1 MLLLVLLGFTHLV
14 GGALIADSRTGF
26 SGVQGQN
33 GWYYN
38 YYDTGIASKQLIRY
52 DTSWITS
59 ANGFSWHYST
69 NSWCQISDSAMHT
82 MTGGGVGMCA
92 TPSGYCAPSLLWLN
106 GNNFP
111 DAYIRLIS
119 SHSASLSASIDG
131 VILQVIINGVVVETF
146 STPFAVDKYY
156 YPESLTSIEIV
167 LDPKST
173 CNSDGTSLRLQI
185 LGPEPSPSPSLSQT
199 SSVTPSS
206 SGSATATATATGLCN
221 DIKNYVHGIFE
232 TVSNYNLFYGLYIT
246 TPYLENFDM
255 LLGVYNGCSDYG
267 SSCLCLYTKGYS
279 IGCSDN
285 QQRNALINFTYGS
298 VFQTNWISES
308 DCVYNF
314 KASYI
319 RPSVTPSSSPSPS
332 ITPSATSSST
342 TTPSPSSSL
351 TASSSPSFTSTQTP
365 SETSSATPTMS
376 CTSSQSATLSPSS
389 SPSITPIGICNDVQ
403 NYVFG
408 RIDRPTK
415 EYTVI
420 HGEYLTHYYY
430 PATYVTIGTNP
441 TCVDHTDE
449 CVCYYHNGDTAF
461 CNQPRQ
467 GIIRY
472 SIDNNY
478 KTILV
483 NDSDPICTYQFN
495 TTFWPMHM
503 SFRPT
508 PSPSPSPSQVPN
520 FVSAAVSILPLPP
533 NFPSIPNNASDD
545 EYARIASS
553 FVETIHITDGS
564 AIDYLSVLASSL
576 AAVSPNLTLEISGPD
591 FTWCMTPTP
600 AFAAPISVGNV
611 SAVLPPLA
619 NGMVYSFLTTP
630 SDNSSFPSFS
640 INALGTANDLFTIR
654 NLETPLLFEVAT
666 LPPDGQTIECI
677 YWNGTSWDIHGC
689 EFING
694 TCACTHF
701 TEFSARF
708 TAIVNTNADLFSAAK
723 DVYSLDGLQ
732 KYGGIY
738 ATLITLF
745 VGLAGL
751 FIYLIILDVRGE
763 RIYRETVENIDEV
776 CKILGYDKP
785 IIEQPIISFPAVDTS
800 IGYLRRFC
808 TAFCSR
814 VVYQHAYIGLF
825 FKYDPRLARGFRLL
839 LLATVAFHTIWLTTF
854 LYGYSKVDATM
865 TIIESVVLS
874 LITSALNIP
883 FIQCMMYLMNT
894 IGFVEYTTRFP
905 EFANEYNR
913 RRNFEK
919 ALQYIRSDEILR
931 VINRI
936 RNGKSL
942 KCAVHVS
949 PRSTRFAN
957 TTLAFEPSS
966 MLVSDNTDNAILEI
980 CNRLYSCMQHER
992 NKGSLLEALEIAEN
1006 ADHSWEVPA
1015 CNCLPIK
1022 TLYGFLF
1029 SCGAFTYIFWIMNY
1043 ILLFTASQSSE
1054 AMNSIAGSFA
1064 MSQAT
1069 SIVLTQPLTLLL
1081 TLAGTL
1087 GVRRLCGS
1095 RYNRHIGY
1103 FADPDVRK
1111 SSTSL
1116 SGSWAYWI
1124 FLYGGSISSIG
1135 FNKDGRSL
1143 GYSSSN
1149 VAFAWLNGIHN
1160 AAVSERD
1167 TLITTLYVYLRG
1179 IEKPVLRREAA
1190 RLQAAEEMRFILQD
1204 IPKSSLVVNTEPS
1217 LEETCEISGILNKIS
1232 PINKNV

>member
-1 MLLLVLLGFTHLV
+1 MLLLVLLGFAHLV

-26 SGVQGQN
+26 SGIQGQN

-52 DTSWITS
+52 DTSWLS
-59 ANGFSWHYST
+59 SVNGFSWHYST
-69 NSWCQISDSAMHT
+69 NSWCQISDSAIHT
-82 MTGGGVGMCA
+82 MTGGGAGMCA

-106 GNNFP
+106 NNNLS
-111 DAYIRLIS
+111 DAYIRLIA
-119 SHSASLSASIDG
+119 SHSASLSASVDG
-131 VILQVIINGVVVETF
+131 VILQVKINSVLVETF

-156 YPESLTSIEIV
+156 YPEFLTSIEIV

-185 LGPEPSPSPSLSQT
+185 HGPEISQSPSLS
-199 SSVTPSS
+199 SSQ
-206 SGSATATATATGLCN
+206 TATATATGLCN
-221 DIKNYVHGIFE
+221 DIKNYIHGRFE
-232 TVSNYNLFYGLYIT
+232 SVSNYNLFYGQYIT
-246 TPYLENFDM
+246 TPYLDNFDM
-255 LLGVYNGCSDYG
+255 LIGVYDGCSDYG
-267 SSCLCLYTKGYS
+267 SSCLCIYNKGYS

-285 QQRNALINFTYGS
+285 EQRNALINFTYGS
-298 VFQTNWISES
+298 VFQTSWISES
-308 DCVYNF
+308 ECAYHF

-319 RPSVTPSSSPSPS
+319 RPSVTP
-332 ITPSATSSST
+332 TTS
-342 TTPSPSSSL
+342 PSPSSSI
-351 TASSSPSFTSTQTP
+351 SVSPSPSFTSTQTGTSTVSSSSTQTSSPSSTQTP
-365 SETSSATPTMS
+365 SETLSTTPTMS
-376 CTSSQSATLSPSS
+376 CTSSQSATLSPS
-389 SPSITPIGICNDVQ
+389 ITPIGICNNVR

-415 EYTVI
+415 EYTII

-430 PATYVTIGTNP
+430 PGTYVTIGTNP
-441 TCVDHTDE
+441 TCIDYTDE
-449 CVCYYHNGDTAF
+449 CVCYYHSGDTAF

-472 SIDNNY
+472 SIDTNY

-495 TTFWPMHM
+495 TTFWPTHM
-503 SFRPT
+503 SFRP
-508 PSPSPSPSQVPN
+508 SPQSTPSPSQVPN
-520 FVSAAVSILPLPP
+520 FVSAAVRVLPLPP
-533 NFPSIPNNASDD
+533 NFPSIPDNASDD
-545 EYARIASS
+545 VYASIASS
-553 FVETIHITDGS
+553 FVENINITDGS

-576 AAVSPNLTLEISGPD
+576 AAVAPNLTLEISGQD
-591 FTWCMTPTP
+591 FEWFMTPAP
-600 AFAAPISVGNV
+600 ASAAPIFVGNV
-611 SAVLPPLA
+611 SAVLPPLG

-630 SDNSSFPSFS
+630 SENSSFPSFS
-640 INALGTANDLFTIR
+640 INALGTANNLFTIR
-654 NLETPLLFEVAT
+654 NLETPLLFEVDA
-666 LPPDGQTIECI
+666 LPPAGQTIECI
-677 YWNGTSWDIHGC
+677 YWNGTSWDTHGC

-708 TAIVNTNADLFSAAK
+708 TAILNTNADLFSAAK
-723 DVYSLDGLQ
+723 DVYSFDGLQ
-732 KYGGIY
+732 KYGSIY

-751 FIYLIILDVRGE
+751 FVYLIILDVRGE
-763 RIYRETVENIDEV
+763 RVYRETIENIDEV
-776 CKILGYDKP
+776 CKVLGYEKP
-785 IIEQPIISFPAVDTS
+785 IVDQPVIRLPAVDKS
-800 IGYLRRFC
+800 IGYLQRFC

-814 VVYQHAYIGLF
+814 VMYQHAYIGLF
-825 FKYDPRLARGFRLL
+825 FRYDPRLARGFRLL

-874 LITSALNIP
+874 VITSALNIP
-883 FIQCMMYLMNT
+883 FIQFMIYLMNT
-894 IGFVEYTTRFP
+894 LGFVEYTARFP
-905 EFANEYNR
+905 EFANEYKR

-942 KCAVHVS
+942 NCAVQVS
-949 PRSTRFAN
+949 PGSTRLAN
-957 TTLAFEPSS
+957 TSHEFEPSS
-966 MLVSDNTDNAILEI
+966 MLVSDNADNAILEI
-980 CNRLYSCMQHER
+980 CRRLYGCMQHQR
-992 NKGSLLEALEIAEN
+992 NKGSLLEALEIAAN
-1006 ADHSWEVPA
+1006 KDHYWEAPV

-1043 ILLFTASQSSE
+1043 ILLFMASQSTE
-1054 AMNSIAGSFA
+1054 TMGSIAGSFA
-1064 MSQAT
+1064 ISQAT
-1069 SIVLTQPLTLLL
+1069 SILLTQPLTLFL

-1103 FADPDVRK
+1103 FADPGVRK

-1124 FLYGGSISSIG
+1124 FLYGGSVSSIG
-1135 FNKDGRSL
+1135 FNKDERSL

-1160 AAVSERD
+1160 ATVSERD
-1167 TLITTLYVYLRG
+1167 TFVTTLYVYLRG
-1179 IEKPVLRREAA
+1179 IEKPVVGREAA
-1190 RLQAAEEMRFILQD
+1190 RLKAAEEVHCILQD
-1204 IPKSSLVVNTEPS
+1204 IPKSSLVVNTEPT
-1217 LEETCEISGILNKIS
+1217 LEETSEISGILCKIT